1 MILSRL
7 KNFLLRKEPSAKLGR
22 PSVAL
27 PNEVLELIAGGQGNR
42 LAAYIENVCAQE
54 NSNEVL
60 EELRSRIDAA
70 DWRGAEKTKV
80 AAYSAYFS
88 GRYQQAYDL
97 AIPQLDDAVFDPDFF
112 GVASMALY
120 NTNHFDEA
128 YRLLR
133 AIKPHEHLLL
143 ANPDYQLAAVLIS
156 WSAGDR
162 YLANKY
168 MDLGMRTVASKGVMT
183 FNAFAVYWELGDWD
197 GYALSESF
205 LDDELRARPNFQYS
219 LAFVE
224 LMKDNYEDGLRM
236 AESRYAMPE
245 AQRYM
250 KKGLLAMPRWQG
262 ESISGK
268 VLLIHGEQGLGD
280 MIQTARF
287 FGAALAA
294 AKAVIVDCPHESI
307 ALLEHNFPEIT
318 FVPLNPTKELEQHFD
333 IWTGTLS
340 LPHVL
345 KVGSKAVPG
354 RQGYLSVPSDHLDYW
369 SKRVA
374 ELARPGAVRVGVAW
388 SGYPGHR
395 GDRRRSVPWQMARSM
410 IEQYPEVD
418 FFAVQIKVPD
428 DAPGHLQNCSEEMA
442 TLSDTAA
449 LIEQMDLIISVDTSV
464 VHIAGAI
471 GKETWMMLPY
481 RYEWRWGMEGEDN
494 NWYDSV
500 KVIRQP
506 SPGAWAPVL
515 SRVFGRRLRDFIE
528 LRTGK
533 THA

>member
-1 MILSRL
+1 MILSGL
-7 KNFLLRKEPSAKLGR
+7 KKYFVRRAVSAHLVR

-27 PNEVLELIAGGQGNR
+27 PNEVLELVAGGQGNR

-54 NSNEVL
+54 NSEDIL
-60 EELRSRIDAA
+60 EEIGSRIQEANWDA
-70 DWRGAEKTKV
+70 GEQTKV

-97 AIPQLDDAVFDPDFF
+97 ALPQLQDDVFDPDFF
-112 GVASMALY
+112 GVASMSLY
-120 NTNHFDEA
+120 NANQFDEA

-183 FNAFAVYWELGDWD
+183 FNAFAVYWELGDWE
-197 GYALSESF
+197 GYALSESY

-236 AESRYAMPE
+236 AESRYEMPE

-250 KKGLLAMPRWQG
+250 KKGLLKIPRWHG
-262 ESISGK
+262 EDISNK

-287 FGAALAA
+287 FGVAQAA
-294 AKAVIVDCPHESI
+294 AKSVIVDCPNESI
-307 ALLEHNFPEIT
+307 ALLEHNFPGIT
-318 FVPLNPTKELEQHFD
+318 FVPLNLTKELEQHFD

-340 LPHVL
+340 LPYVF
-345 KVGSKAVPG
+345 KMGSKALPG
-354 RQGYLSVPSDHLDYW
+354 RQGYLKVPSDHLSYW

-374 ELARPGAVRVGVAW
+374 ELARRGAARIGIAW

-395 GDRRRSVPWQMARSM
+395 GDRRRSIPWPMARTM
-410 IEQYPEVD
+410 IEQFPDVD

-428 DAPGHLQNCSEEMA
+428 DAPANLHNCSEEMA

-481 RYEWRWGMEGEDN
+481 RYEWRWGIEGEDN

-515 SRVFGRRLRDFIE
+515 SRVFGRRLRGFIE
-528 LRTGK
+528 LRIGK
-533 THA
+533 TYA